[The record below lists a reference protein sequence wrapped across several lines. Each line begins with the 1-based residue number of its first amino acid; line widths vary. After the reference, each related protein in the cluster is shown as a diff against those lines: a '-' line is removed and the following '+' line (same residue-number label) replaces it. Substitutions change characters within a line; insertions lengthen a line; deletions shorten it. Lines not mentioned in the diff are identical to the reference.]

1 MEEHNDFDNNL
12 VERSLNGDS
21 KAFGELVKKYQMSIY
36 NTVYQIVN
44 DSDTAKDVV
53 QVSFIK
59 AWEKLPSFKPT
70 FRFFSWMYRISVNE
84 ALNSR
89 RSSRSTES
97 ITTDYDHSDTPHSQ
111 LEDQELAK
119 QLQEAIDSLPFDQKM
134 VLLLRYFDDLP
145 YRDIA
150 YILDIDETT
159 VKSRLY
165 SARLRL
171 RDILKSEN

>member
-89 RSSRSTES
+89 RSSRSTDALTS
-97 ITTDYDHSDTPHSQ
+97 DIDHNETPHSQ
-111 LEDQELAK
+111 LEDQEMSN
-119 QLQEAIDSLPFDQKM
+119 QLQDAIDSLPFDQKM

>member
-1 MEEHNDFDNNL
+1 MEARKDFDNEL
-12 VERSLNGDS
+12 VERCLNGDTL
-21 KAFGELVKKYQMSIY
+21 AFGELVKKYQVSLY

-44 DSDTAKDVV
+44 DSDQAKDVV

-59 AWEKLPSFKPT
+59 AWEKLPTFKPT
-70 FRFFSWMYRISVNE
+70 FRFFSWIYRISVNE

-89 RSSRSTES
+89 RSSRTTDA
-97 ITTDYDHSDTPHSQ
+97 ITTDLEHNDTPHSQ
-111 LEDQELAK
+111 MENKELSI
-119 QLQEAIDSLPFDQKM
+119 QMQDAIDSLPFDQKM

-159 VKSRLY
+159 VKSRLF

-171 RDILKSEN
+171 RDILKSEI